1 MQQEIDSN
9 GECKPNKS
17 IVVTGYGPFGDH
29 KVNASWEAVKSL
41 KELWNNENNEVRFR
55 SCLRFKLELNISL
68 VRIKNLFLLFQKI
81 GETNNRRDTGVL

>member
-1 MQQEIDSN
+1 MQQEIISN

-55 SCLRFKLELNISL
+55 SCLRLKLNLWLLFKINFSL
-68 VRIKNLFLLFQKI
+68 FQIENLFQLFEKI
-81 GETNNRRDTGVL
+81 G